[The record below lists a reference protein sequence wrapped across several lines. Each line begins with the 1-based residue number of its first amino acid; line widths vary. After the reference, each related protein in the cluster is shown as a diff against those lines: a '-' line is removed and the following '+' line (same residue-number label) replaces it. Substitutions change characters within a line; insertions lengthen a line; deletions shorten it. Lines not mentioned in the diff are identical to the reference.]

1 MRTVCS
7 ALFLLGIAQ
16 GNLAAQTPSMAAAAA
31 CVLDFD
37 SVQTVVQ
44 RDYAGFRDK
53 AAERG
58 SDLARITAEVRAAA
72 LQARDSADCTTT
84 LNRWI
89 SFFGDPHLQLWEPQ
103 AQTAGEPGSAAAV
116 PQGHTRDPR
125 LPSLQFPDER
135 SAVLRLP
142 DFASRYK
149 PAIDSLIADNL
160 DALLSRSNLVID
172 VRNNGGGWTGSYEAI
187 IPLLYTEPIF
197 VHGMESWASEG
208 NVAYARSMLESGRL
222 PPAIMAEIRELIEQM
237 ERRPNEFVSSE
248 DRYIQLDSVYPLPAN
263 IGIIIGRGCASTC
276 EQFVL
281 DARQSSKVTVF
292 GTGNTA
298 GFTDYG
304 NVRQIRTPSGLRL
317 FQVPMSRSRRLP
329 AKPMDLVGI
338 APAVLIADGDPIEFV
353 LSFLD
358 RSRQ

>member
-1 MRTVCS
+1 MKTVC
-7 ALFLLGIAQ
+7 AVLFVLVIAQ
-16 GNLAAQTPSMAAAAA
+16 TSLAAQTPSKASAAA

-53 AAERG
+53 AAARRSE
-58 SDLARITAEVRAAA
+58 LARLTAEVRTAA
-72 LQARDSADCTTT
+72 LEGRDSADCTTT

-103 AQTAGEPGSAAAV
+103 GQTAGEPGSATET
-116 PQGHTRDPR
+116 PQGHARDPR

-142 DFASRYK
+142 DFATRYK
-149 PAIDSLIADNL
+149 PAIDWLIAENL
-160 DALLSRSNLVID
+160 DALLSRPNLVID
-172 VRNNGGGWTGSYEAI
+172 VRNNGGGWTGSYESI

-197 VHGMESWASEG
+197 VHGMELWSSDG
-208 NVAYARSMLESGRL
+208 NVEYARSMLDSGRL
-222 PPAIMAEIRELIEQM
+222 PPAIVAEIRELIEQM
-237 ERRPNEFVSSE
+237 ERRPNEFVSSG
-248 DRYIQLDSVYPLPAN
+248 DRHIQLDSVYPLPAN
-263 IGIIIGRGCASTC
+263 VGIIIGRGCASTC
-276 EQFVL
+276 EQFIL

-329 AKPMDLVGI
+329 TNPMDLVGI
-338 APAVLIADGDPIEFV
+338 APAVLIADGDPIEFA

-358 RSRQ
+358 GSR